1 MFKLVYLSVGRI
13 TMELKKHY
21 KMYKSG
27 KMWVSAAVATLA
39 LTAGMAVSTNVSAD
53 ESTNDNQAQA
63 TTSQNANSSSN
74 EVNLSQASSSTATSS
89 QPADN
94 QNDNAGKADN
104 QNNQSSEVKPSTVT
118 RNITFTAVDAQGNA
132 TALPEG
138 AKSKDQQKVT
148 ISTDKDGKWQS
159 ANMPEYQIPQIDG
172 YYTKVNGEWET
183 KIPALSITDPNQK
196 NLDVAVQ
203 YVKST
208 RVVKPTDEKNKDQK
222 DQFGIVT
229 DTVKYEVP
237 NGVDLPDGTKNPD
250 TIQIKVSRDKTID
263 SKTNKVTYGNWT
275 GKLAKDYQI
284 PQITGFTSC
293 VDGKAATVIKADS
306 LKVDSNSKDVPKG
319 QTITITYEISE
330 DYNKNVDLNIQGN
343 WGWIDSLTVENNSV
357 HVKGWNATNTSLKGQ
372 YHYIFVMDGT
382 TGQELGRVAVDLAS
396 DAAKRTDIPGV
407 HNVWNAARSG
417 FDVTIPLNTDNL
429 QVGHKIIVMSRWT
442 SDKNGNTPDKSVSA
456 DLYFDGRTND
466 SNNVTYVI
474 NQGQNLA
481 NLDTFK
487 MNGSNGIS
495 VAGWHA
501 TNESL
506 NYKNHWL
513 ILWDATTGREISRQQ
528 VKDGDDGVD
537 RSDVANVYKTTFNA
551 DKSGFNTYFSLKGVT
566 LTDRIQLVSRYTNDV
581 NGNGPSFDYWFPA
594 KQFMTANAAAAASL
608 DDISYTGN
616 GLHVSGWF
624 ATDNIDAMPNLFLIL
639 WDNTGNTQAASKLV
653 NNVARPDVAQ
663 AYSHIK
669 NAGNSGFDTYF
680 NGISLVPGHQYTLVA
695 RYSSNNTGNGDGGAY
710 TNIWFTNKKYTFN
723 LNRTNAG
730 HFDGYTINDGKL
742 VVSGWHAN
750 DMSALENNHWLI
762 LLDSSNGN
770 SEVQRI
776 QVNNV
781 ARPDVA
787 NAYRSVMTAGNSGF
801 NGQFDLSKLQAG
813 HMYTLVSRYA
823 VDPNNTAQYTDY
835 WFNNAFTLNKQAYN
849 IDSFTPIMSK
859 TTDKDGKES
868 TSQITGFHVTGW
880 MASDYSLAQPNAYLI
895 LVNDK
900 GQELARQNVKLTA
913 RADVQKAYP
922 AIANSGKSGFS
933 TDLKLGK
940 GITIDSKTNESLH
953 LVLRYTNGK
962 DGNQTKTDQVADQNS
977 DVYVIKNGQ
986 LA

>member
-1 MFKLVYLSVGRI
+1 
-13 TMELKKHY
+13 MELKKHY

-513 ILWDATTGREISRQQ
+513 ILWDATTGREISRQ
-528 VKDGDDGVD
+528 
-537 RSDVANVYKTTFNA
+537 
-551 DKSGFNTYFSLKGVT
+551 
-566 LTDRIQLVSRYTNDV
+566 
-581 NGNGPSFDYWFPA
+581 
-594 KQFMTANAAAAASL
+594 
-608 DDISYTGN
+608 
-616 GLHVSGWF
+616 
-624 ATDNIDAMPNLFLIL
+624 
-639 WDNTGNTQAASKLV
+639 
-653 NNVARPDVAQ
+653 
-663 AYSHIK
+663 
-669 NAGNSGFDTYF
+669 
-680 NGISLVPGHQYTLVA
+680 
-695 RYSSNNTGNGDGGAY
+695 
-710 TNIWFTNKKYTFN
+710 
-723 LNRTNAG
+723 
-730 HFDGYTINDGKL
+730 
-742 VVSGWHAN
+742 
-750 DMSALENNHWLI
+750 
-762 LLDSSNGN
+762 
-770 SEVQRI
+770 
-776 QVNNV
+776 
-781 ARPDVA
+781 
-787 NAYRSVMTAGNSGF
+787 
-801 NGQFDLSKLQAG
+801 
-813 HMYTLVSRYA
+813 
-823 VDPNNTAQYTDY
+823 
-835 WFNNAFTLNKQAYN
+835 
-849 IDSFTPIMSK
+849 
-859 TTDKDGKES
+859 
-868 TSQITGFHVTGW
+868 
-880 MASDYSLAQPNAYLI
+880 
-895 LVNDK
+895 
-900 GQELARQNVKLTA
+900 
-913 RADVQKAYP
+913 
-922 AIANSGKSGFS
+922 
-933 TDLKLGK
+933 
-940 GITIDSKTNESLH
+940 
-953 LVLRYTNGK
+953 
-962 DGNQTKTDQVADQNS
+962 
-977 DVYVIKNGQ
+977 
-986 LA
+986 

>member
-1 MFKLVYLSVGRI
+1 
-13 TMELKKHY
+13 MEEKKHY

-39 LTAGMAVSTNVSAD
+39 LTAGMAVSTNASAD
-53 ESTNDNQAQA
+53 ETTNNNSQAQA
-63 TTSQNANSSSN
+63 TTNQNANNDSKEVTLNNNSS
-74 EVNLSQASSSTATSS
+74 AT

-94 QNDNAGKADN
+94 QNSNAGDTNKGNDKPADT
-104 QNNQSSEVKPSTVT
+104 KPATVT
-118 RNITFTAVDAQGNA
+118 RKVTFTAVDGQGKEI
-132 TALPEG
+132 ALPKG
-138 AKSKDQQKVT
+138 VKASDQQQIKLE
-148 ISTDKDGKWQS
+148 STNGKWQS
-159 ANMPEYQIPQIDG
+159 ADMPAYHIQQVDG
-172 YYTKVNGEWET
+172 YYTKVGKDFVT
-183 KIPALSITDPNQK
+183 DLPSIKITDPNQK
-196 NLDVAVQ
+196 NLDVTVQ

-208 RVVKPTDEKNKDQK
+208 RVVKPTDEKDKNQS
-222 DQFGIVT
+222 DQFGTVT
-229 DTVKYEVP
+229 GTVKYDFPKDVK
-237 NGVDLPDGTKNPD
+237 LPEGTKD
-250 TIQIKVSRDKTID
+250 SDSIQIKVSRDKTID

-275 GKLAKDYQI
+275 GKLTKDYQI
-284 PQITGFTSC
+284 PQIAGYTSY

-319 QTITITYEISE
+319 QTITITYKVSE
-330 DYNKNVDLNIQGN
+330 DYNKNVNRKIQGN

-357 HVKGWNATNTSLKGQ
+357 HVSGWNATNTSREGQ
-372 YHYIFVMDGT
+372 YHYIFVMDAT
-382 TGQELGRVAVDLAS
+382 TGQELGRTEVDLAGDGAS
-396 DAAKRTDIPGV
+396 RADIPGV
-407 HNVWNAARSG
+407 HNVWNAAVSG
-417 FDVTIPLNTDNL
+417 FNVTINL
-429 QVGHKIIVMSRWT
+429 DTTNLRVGHKITVMSRWT
-442 SDKNGNTPDKSVSA
+442 SDKGGNTPAGSTSA
-456 DLYFDGRTND
+456 DLYLNG
-466 SNNVTYVI
+466 NNATYTVA
-474 NQGQNLA
+474 QGQNLSS
-481 NLDTFK
+481 LDNFK
-487 MNGSNGIS
+487 MNGSNGLS

-528 VKDGDDGVD
+528 VNAGDDGVD
-537 RSDVANVYKTTFNA
+537 RPDVANVYKTTFNA
-551 DKSGFNTYFSLKGVT
+551 DKSGFNTYFSLKGIT

-608 DDISYTGN
+608 DNISYTGN

-639 WDNTGNTQAASKLV
+639 WDNTANKQAASMLV
-653 NNVARPDVAQ
+653 NNVARPDVAGV
-663 AYSHIK
+663 YPHIK
-669 NAGNSGFDTYF
+669 NAANSGFNANFT
-680 NGISLVPGHQYTLVA
+680 NVALVPGHQYTLVG
-695 RYSSNNTGNGDGGAY
+695 RYSSNSAGNGGDGAN
-710 TNIWFTNKKYTFN
+710 TTVWFTNKKYTFN
-723 LNRTNAG
+723 INRTNAG
-730 HFDGYTINDGKL
+730 NFDGYTFKDGKL
-742 VVSGWHAN
+742 NVSGWHAN
-750 DMSALENNHWLI
+750 DMSAIEKNHWLI
-762 LLDSSNGN
+762 LLDSSDHNR
-770 SEVQRI
+770 EVQRI
-776 QVNNV
+776 QVSNV

-801 NGQFDLSKLQAG
+801 NAQFDLSKLQAG
-813 HMYTLVSRYA
+813 HTYTLVSRYA
-823 VDPNNTAQYTDY
+823 VDPNNAAQYTDY

-880 MASDYSLAQPNAYLI
+880 MASDYSLAQPNPYLI

-900 GQELARQNVKLTA
+900 GQELARQNVELTA
-913 RADVQKAYP
+913 RADVEKAYP

-940 GITIDSKTNESLH
+940 GVTIDSKTNESLH

-962 DGNQTKTDQVADQNS
+962 DGNPTKTDQVADQNS
-977 DVYVIKNGQ
+977 GVYVIKDGQ

>member
-1 MFKLVYLSVGRI
+1 
-13 TMELKKHY
+13 MEEKKHY

-39 LTAGMAVSTNVSAD
+39 LTAGMAVSTNASAD
-53 ESTNDNQAQA
+53 ETTNNNSQAQA
-63 TTSQNANSSSN
+63 TTNQNANNDSKEVTLNNNSS
-74 EVNLSQASSSTATSS
+74 AT

-94 QNDNAGKADN
+94 QNSNAGDTNKGNDKPADT
-104 QNNQSSEVKPSTVT
+104 KPATVT
-118 RNITFTAVDAQGNA
+118 RKVTFTAVDGQGKEI
-132 TALPEG
+132 ALPKG
-138 AKSKDQQKVT
+138 VKASDQQQIKLE
-148 ISTDKDGKWQS
+148 STNGKWQS
-159 ANMPEYQIPQIDG
+159 ADMPAYHIQQVDG
-172 YYTKVNGEWET
+172 YYTKVGKDFVT
-183 KIPALSITDPNQK
+183 DLPSIKITDPNQK
-196 NLDVAVQ
+196 NLDVTVQ

-208 RVVKPTDEKNKDQK
+208 RVVKPTDEKDKNQS
-222 DQFGIVT
+222 DQFGTVT
-229 DTVKYEVP
+229 GTVKYDFPKDVK
-237 NGVDLPDGTKNPD
+237 LPEGTKD
-250 TIQIKVSRDKTID
+250 SDSIQIKVSRDKTID

-275 GKLAKDYQI
+275 GKLTKDYQI
-284 PQITGFTSC
+284 PQIAGYTSY

-319 QTITITYEISE
+319 QTITITYKVSE
-330 DYNKNVDLNIQGN
+330 DYNKNVNRKIQGN

-357 HVKGWNATNTSLKGQ
+357 HVSGWNATNTSREGQ
-372 YHYIFVMDGT
+372 YHYIFVMDAT
-382 TGQELGRVAVDLAS
+382 TGQELGRTAVDLAGDGAS
-396 DAAKRTDIPGV
+396 RADIPGV
-407 HNVWNAARSG
+407 HNVWNAAVSG
-417 FDVTIPLNTDNL
+417 FNVTINL
-429 QVGHKIIVMSRWT
+429 DTTNLRVGHKITVMSRWT
-442 SDKNGNTPDKSVSA
+442 SDKGGNTPAGSTSA
-456 DLYFDGRTND
+456 DLYLNG
-466 SNNVTYVI
+466 NNATYTVA
-474 NQGQNLA
+474 QGQNLSS
-481 NLDTFK
+481 LDNFK
-487 MNGSNGIS
+487 MNGSNGLS

-528 VKDGDDGVD
+528 VNAGDDGVD
-537 RSDVANVYKTTFNA
+537 RPDVANVYKTTFNA
-551 DKSGFNTYFSLKGVT
+551 DKSGFNTYFSLKGIT

-608 DDISYTGN
+608 DNISYTGN

-639 WDNTGNTQAASKLV
+639 WDNTANKQAASMLV
-653 NNVARPDVAQ
+653 NNVARPDVAGV
-663 AYSHIK
+663 YPHIK
-669 NAGNSGFDTYF
+669 NAANSGFNANFT
-680 NGISLVPGHQYTLVA
+680 NVALVPGHQYTLVG
-695 RYSSNNTGNGDGGAY
+695 RYSSNSAGNGGDGAN
-710 TNIWFTNKKYTFN
+710 TTVWFTNKKYTFN
-723 LNRTNAG
+723 INRTNAG
-730 HFDGYTINDGKL
+730 NFDGYTFKDGKL
-742 VVSGWHAN
+742 NVSGWHAN
-750 DMSALENNHWLI
+750 DMSAIEKNHWLI
-762 LLDSSNGN
+762 LLDSSDHNR
-770 SEVQRI
+770 EVQRI
-776 QVNNV
+776 QVSNV

-801 NGQFDLSKLQAG
+801 NAQFDLSKLQAG
-813 HMYTLVSRYA
+813 HTYTLVSRYA
-823 VDPNNTAQYTDY
+823 VDPNNAAQYTDY

-880 MASDYSLAQPNAYLI
+880 MASDYSLAQPNPYLI

-900 GQELARQNVKLTA
+900 GQELARQNVELTA
-913 RADVQKAYP
+913 RADVEKAYP

-940 GITIDSKTNESLH
+940 GVTIDSKTNESLH

-962 DGNQTKTDQVADQNS
+962 DGNPTKTDQVADQNS
-977 DVYVIKNGQ
+977 GVYVIKDGQ